1 MKDVEHKLTRL
12 NRFINSFAYEM
23 QEIYLNFLHGGLPR
37 LINLNLLRQRSDP
50 IIHFMYD
57 ALFDTS
63 VTLLSRFVSPD
74 IVTQYKNYKLS
85 NEDIRIIVE
94 DPDYYL
100 PTNTLF
106 VGFLARTQ
114 ANKLLHDGT
123 ISENEYEAFFTAC
136 LNFHKTGFLYVL
148 KNFPLDNEL
157 LQHARIFNFLNQK
170 CSFESIQ
177 FLVEKL
183 QHYVTFTPH
192 EFFQLEEKVILLR
205 SVTLHDFTESAL
217 SEATIRVD
225 IDGDSKIYRIVI
237 LWHYLYMMKI
247 PGTNKSKFENFSS

>member
-1 MKDVEHKLTRL
+1 MKIL
-12 NRFINSFAYEM
+12 
-23 QEIYLNFLHGGLPR
+23 
-37 LINLNLLRQRSDP
+37 
-50 IIHFMYD
+50 
-57 ALFDTS
+57 
-63 VTLLSRFVSPD
+63 
-74 IVTQYKNYKLS
+74 
-85 NEDIRIIVE
+85 VE

-100 PTNTLF
+100 PRNTLF
-106 VGFLARTQ
+106 VEFLARKQ

-123 ISENEYEAFFTAC
+123 ISKNEYEAFFTAC

-192 EFFQLEEKVILLR
+192 EFFQLEEVILLR

-217 SEATIRVD
+217 SEATIRID
-225 IDGDSKIYRIVI
+225 IDGDSKIY
-237 LWHYLYMMKI
+237 
-247 PGTNKSKFENFSS
+247 

>member
-1 MKDVEHKLTRL
+1 M
-12 NRFINSFAYEM
+12 
-23 QEIYLNFLHGGLPR
+23 
-37 LINLNLLRQRSDP
+37 
-50 IIHFMYD
+50 
-57 ALFDTS
+57 
-63 VTLLSRFVSPD
+63 LSRFISPD
-74 IVTQYKNYKLS
+74 IVIQDKNHKLS
-85 NEDIRIIVE
+85 NENIRIIVE

-106 VGFLARTQ
+106 VEFFARTQ

-136 LNFHKTGFLYVL
+136 LNFHKTGFLHAL

-170 CSFESIQ
+170 CSFESCQ

-192 EFFQLEEKVILLR
+192 EFLQLEEFILLQ
-205 SVTLHDFTESAL
+205 SVTLQDFTESAL

-237 LWHYLYMMKI
+237 LWYYLYMMKI

>member
-1 MKDVEHKLTRL
+1 
-12 NRFINSFAYEM
+12 
-23 QEIYLNFLHGGLPR
+23 
-37 LINLNLLRQRSDP
+37 
-50 IIHFMYD
+50 MY
-57 ALFDTS
+57 
-63 VTLLSRFVSPD
+63 
-74 IVTQYKNYKLS
+74 
-85 NEDIRIIVE
+85 
-94 DPDYYL
+94 
-100 PTNTLF
+100 
-106 VGFLARTQ
+106 
-114 ANKLLHDGT
+114 DGT

-192 EFFQLEEKVILLR
+192 EFFQLEEKFILLR

-225 IDGDSKIYRIVI
+225 IDGDSKIY
-237 LWHYLYMMKI
+237 
-247 PGTNKSKFENFSS
+247 

>member
-1 MKDVEHKLTRL
+1 M
-12 NRFINSFAYEM
+12 
-23 QEIYLNFLHGGLPR
+23 
-37 LINLNLLRQRSDP
+37 
-50 IIHFMYD
+50 
-57 ALFDTS
+57 
-63 VTLLSRFVSPD
+63 
-74 IVTQYKNYKLS
+74 
-85 NEDIRIIVE
+85 
-94 DPDYYL
+94 
-100 PTNTLF
+100 
-106 VGFLARTQ
+106 
-114 ANKLLHDGT
+114 HDGT
-123 ISENEYEAFFTAC
+123 ISKNEYEAFFTAC

-225 IDGDSKIYRIVI
+225 IDGDSKIYWIDI
-237 LWHYLYMMKI
+237 LWYYLYMMKI
-247 PGTNKSKFENFSS
+247 PGTNKSKFENLFKLEKVVLSVVHSQKEFTKNMSSESIWSPKRQVSNLMAIVKYHIISI